1 MFGSNNLNKV
11 GGAGGEE
18 REREGRVEREGRGG
32 GRLLDV
38 QKWSLLNR

>member
-18 REREGRVEREGRGG
+18 REREGRGG